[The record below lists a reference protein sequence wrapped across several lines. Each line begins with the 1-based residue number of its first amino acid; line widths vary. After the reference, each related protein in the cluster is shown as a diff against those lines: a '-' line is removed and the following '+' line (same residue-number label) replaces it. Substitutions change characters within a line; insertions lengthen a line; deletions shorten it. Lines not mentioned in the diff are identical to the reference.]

1 MPPLKS
7 GRRNPA
13 TCLSFPDYNRRVGKK
28 NLHSQPDANDRAI
41 ADVLAQVITAVQSQK
56 IPAKEAMKIAMATIG
71 ASQKAALGLLLY
83 ATELQA
89 EMVRELL
96 AEGGDKS
103 RSPVSQ
109 AGDLL
114 LGAAARSFEVFGSFA
129 AGLTG
134 LLTTPAAPVK
144 SPPESP
150 AGVSDSVTEPPP
162 PEAQPL
168 TESQLLESVIRAVA
182 NGYSAGLPGG
192 AVAESIR
199 ERYPAAIPVM
209 QRYLSMDDFLVLMW
223 MRQQPA
229 LAELAADK
237 EFPRFY
243 AELKAGILSL
253 CTSS

>member
-1 MPPLKS
+1 MTVYPS
-7 GRRNPA
+7 RA
-13 TCLSFPDYNRRVGKK
+13 TIPWDESDYNRSVGKK
-28 NLHSQPDANDRAI
+28 NLHSRRDTDGRTI
-41 ADVLAQVITAVQSQK
+41 ADVLARAITAVQEQK
-56 IPAKEAMKIAMATIG
+56 IPAKEALKTAMETIG

-96 AEGGDKS
+96 ADGAAKS

-109 AGDLL
+109 TGDLL
-114 LGAAARSFEVFGSFA
+114 LGAAALSFEVLGSFA

-144 SPPESP
+144 SPESP
-150 AGVSDSVTEPPP
+150 AGVSDSVTEPPL

-168 TESQLLESVIRAVA
+168 TESELLESVIRAVA
-182 NGYSAGLPGG
+182 EGYSAGLPGG
-192 AVAESIR
+192 AVADSIR

-229 LAELAADK
+229 LAELAAGKD
-237 EFPRFY
+237 FPRFY
-243 AELKAGILSL
+243 AELKAGIQSL
-253 CTSS
+253 RTST